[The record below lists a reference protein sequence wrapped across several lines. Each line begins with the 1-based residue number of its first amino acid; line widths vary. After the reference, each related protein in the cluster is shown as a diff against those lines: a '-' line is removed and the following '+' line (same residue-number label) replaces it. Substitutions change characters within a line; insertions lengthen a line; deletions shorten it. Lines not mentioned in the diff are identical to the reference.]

1 MLFYFVVIKRF
12 IVTFKKLEENLFIE
26 EYIFN
31 KYI

>member
-12 IVTFKKLEENLFIE
+12 VVTFKKLEKNLFIE